1 MTSDEIMLISTGG
14 VLIRTRV
21 ADIREMGRATQG
33 VTLISL
39 DDGEKLAG
47 LEKVAESVA
56 EIEAEAEGLGEAA
69 GDAGGKFR
77 SGGRGCRGGMMSRV
91 WNFSAGPAALPEE
104 VLRRR
109 RKNCSTGMAP
119 ACSVMEMSHRG
130 KEFTGI
136 IEQAEADLRELM
148 GMPANY
154 KVLFLQGGATLQF
167 AQIPMN
173 LLAGRSADYI
183 VTGAWSKKAFKE
195 AQRIGK
201 VRERVRRTTEVS
213 NFTRLPTAEE
223 IKLDPFAAYLHVCT
237 NETIHGVEIPAE
249 RIADTGVPLVADMS
263 SHILSRPVP
272 VEKFGLIYAGAQ
284 KNIGPSGLTLVIVR
298 QRPARHGAADHPDVM
313 DYAVMAENGSM
324 LNTPPTYGIYI
335 AGLVFQWLKRQG
347 GLEGIAAVNA
357 EKARILYE
365 AIDGSGGF
373 YANPV
378 DPDCRSRMNVPFT
391 LAAPELD
398 AVFLAEAKAAG
409 LMSLK
414 GHKSVGGMR
423 ASIYNAVA
431 LEGVQVLVDFMNDFA
446 KRNG

>member
-1 MTSDEIMLISTGG
+1 
-14 VLIRTRV
+14 
-21 ADIREMGRATQG
+21 
-33 VTLISL
+33 
-39 DDGEKLAG
+39 
-47 LEKVAESVA
+47 
-56 EIEAEAEGLGEAA
+56 
-69 GDAGGKFR
+69 
-77 SGGRGCRGGMMSRV
+77 MSRV

-104 VLRRR
+104 VLLQAQAELLDWH
-109 RKNCSTGMAP
+109 GAG
-119 ACSVMEMSHRG
+119 CSVMEMSHRG
-130 KEFTGI
+130 KEFTSI

-148 GMPANY
+148 GIPAGY
-154 KVLFLQGGATLQF
+154 KVLFLQGGATQQF

-183 VTGAWSKKAFKE
+183 VTGSWSKKAFKE
-195 AQRIGK
+195 AQRVGS
-201 VRERVRRTTEVS
+201 VRCAATTEGS
-213 NFTRLPTAEE
+213 KFSRLPEAEE
-223 IKLDPFAAYLHVCT
+223 IQLDPFAAYLHVCT

-284 KNIGPSGLTLVIVR
+284 KNIGPSGLTLVIMR
-298 QRPARHGAADHPDVM
+298 QELLGMAPLTIPSVM

-347 GLEGIAAVNA
+347 GLEGIATVNA
-357 EKARILYE
+357 QKAHILYQC
-365 AIDGSGGF
+365 IDNSGGF
-373 YANPV
+373 YTNPV

-391 LAAPELD
+391 LADPALD
-398 AVFLAEAKAAG
+398 AAFLAESKAAG
-409 LMSLK
+409 LVSLK

-423 ASIYNAVA
+423 ASIYNAVS
-431 LEGVQVLVDFMNDFA
+431 LEGVQVLVSFMNDFA

>member
-1 MTSDEIMLISTGG
+1 
-14 VLIRTRV
+14 
-21 ADIREMGRATQG
+21 MG
-33 VTLISL
+33 
-39 DDGEKLAG
+39 
-47 LEKVAESVA
+47 
-56 EIEAEAEGLGEAA
+56 
-69 GDAGGKFR
+69 
-77 SGGRGCRGGMMSRV
+77 RV

-104 VLRRR
+104 VLLQAQEELLDWH
-109 RKNCSTGMAP
+109 GAG
-119 ACSVMEMSHRG
+119 CSVMEMSHRG

-148 GMPANY
+148 GIPAGY

-183 VTGAWSKKAFKE
+183 VTGVWSQKAFKE

-201 VRERVRRTTEVS
+201 VRCAADTGAS
-213 NFTRLPTAEE
+213 NFTRLPAADE

-263 SHILSRPVP
+263 SHILSRPVA

-284 KNIGPSGLTLVIVR
+284 KNIGPSGLTLVILR
-298 QRPARHGAADHPDVM
+298 QELLGMAPLTIPSVM
-313 DYAVMAENGSM
+313 DYAVMAENASL

-373 YANPV
+373 YTNPV

-398 AVFLAEAKAAG
+398 GVFLAEAKAAG

-431 LEGVQVLVDFMNDFA
+431 LEGVKVLVDFMNDFA

>member
-1 MTSDEIMLISTGG
+1 
-14 VLIRTRV
+14 
-21 ADIREMGRATQG
+21 MG
-33 VTLISL
+33 
-39 DDGEKLAG
+39 
-47 LEKVAESVA
+47 
-56 EIEAEAEGLGEAA
+56 
-69 GDAGGKFR
+69 
-77 SGGRGCRGGMMSRV
+77 RV

-104 VLRRR
+104 VLLQARDELLDWH
-109 RKNCSTGMAP
+109 GAG
-119 ACSVMEMSHRG
+119 CSVMEMSHRG

-148 GMPANY
+148 DIPAGY
-154 KVLFLQGGATLQF
+154 KVLFLQGGATQQF

-183 VTGAWSKKAFKE
+183 VTGSWSKKAFKE
-195 AQRIGK
+195 AQRIGN
-201 VRERVRRTTEVS
+201 VRCAATTES
-213 NFTRLPTAEE
+213 SAFTRLPTAEE

-263 SHILSRPVP
+263 SHILSRPFP

-298 QRPARHGAADHPDVM
+298 QELLGMAPLNIPSIM
-313 DYAVMAENGSM
+313 DYALMAENGSL
-324 LNTPPTYGIYI
+324 LNTPPTYGIYV

-347 GLEGIAAVNA
+347 GLAGIAAVNA

-365 AIDGSGGF
+365 CIDQSGGF

-391 LAAPELD
+391 LADPALD
-398 AVFLAEAKAAG
+398 AVFLAESKAAG
-409 LMSLK
+409 LVALK

-423 ASIYNAVA
+423 ASIYNAIP
-431 LEGVQVLVDFMNDFA
+431 LEGVRVLVDFMNDFA